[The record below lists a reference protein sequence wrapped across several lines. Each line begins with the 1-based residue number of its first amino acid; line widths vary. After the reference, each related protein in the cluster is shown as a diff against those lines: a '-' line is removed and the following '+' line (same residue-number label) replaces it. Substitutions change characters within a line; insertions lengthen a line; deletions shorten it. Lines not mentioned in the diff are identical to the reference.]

1 MSSKYFRRARLW
13 VAAYARAGA
22 VEQRLSRAPD
32 GFDFDVFAGGA
43 HAHYEAI
50 LPSSLAAGGET
61 PETTAGTCDVSAALA
76 TGAE

>member
-1 MSSKYFRRARLW
+1 MSSNCFRRARLW

-32 GFDFDVFAGGA
+32 GFDINVFAGEA
-43 HAHYEAI
+43 HAHYEVI
-50 LPSSLAAGGET
+50 PPSSVAAGDET
-61 PETTAGTCDVSAALA
+61 LETTAGTCDVSAALA